1 MKRELEFAS
10 HPGNLCLMREF
21 VRRFLEPVALPA
33 GEKDLIILGLDEACT
48 NVIRYAYEHAPDRPM
63 HLVCERGKDH
73 LTFRLRDFGARCD
86 PGRLK
91 CRPLDLKQPGGLG
104 LHLIQ
109 RAFSS
114 VDFQPQDEG
123 TELVLRKDFNSNAET

>member
-1 MKRELEFAS
+1 M
-10 HPGNLCLMREF
+10 
-21 VRRFLEPVALPA
+21 RRFLEPVALPT

-48 NVIRYAYEHAPDRPM
+48 NVIRYAYDHAPDRPM

-73 LTFRLRDFGARCD
+73 LTFRLRDFGLRCE
-86 PGRLK
+86 PGRLT
-91 CRPLDLKQPGGLG
+91 CRPLDASQPGGLG
-104 LHLIQ
+104 LHLIR

-123 TELVLRKDFNSNAET
+123 TELVLRKDFNCTDEA